1 MIISSSRPLGP
12 MQTLRQ
18 GLAALLLVFAGAA
31 YGQTSSDY
39 AVVDG
44 VTIYYAVLPA
54 EMLRGFPPGSDEV
67 QMHGGVPGGKHVHHV
82 QIALFDA
89 VTSVRITDARVTA
102 TVAEVGLS
110 SEELILKPFLV
121 GDALTYGG
129 YFEFQ
134 KRELYKIDVRAALP
148 DGGRVIEK
156 TFNYRHQ

>member
-54 EMLRGFPPGSDEV
+54 DAARLSPGF
-67 QMHGGVPGGKHVHHV
+67 
-82 QIALFDA
+82 
-89 VTSVRITDARVTA
+89 R
-102 TVAEVGLS
+102 
-110 SEELILKPFLV
+110 
-121 GDALTYGG
+121 
-129 YFEFQ
+129 
-134 KRELYKIDVRAALP
+134 
-148 DGGRVIEK
+148 
-156 TFNYRHQ
+156 